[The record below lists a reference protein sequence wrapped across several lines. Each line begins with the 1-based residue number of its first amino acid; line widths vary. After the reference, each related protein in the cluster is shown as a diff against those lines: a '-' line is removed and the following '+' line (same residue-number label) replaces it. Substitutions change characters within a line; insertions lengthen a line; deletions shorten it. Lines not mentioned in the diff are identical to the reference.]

1 MKQTKIK
8 KIPQRKCVGCNE
20 MKEKKAL
27 LRIVR
32 SPEGEISLDLTG
44 KKAGR
49 GAYVCQ
55 SKECITKAVKEKRL
69 ERALEKPVSE
79 EVYAKLM
86 ANNGVTFAL
95 GLAQKAGKL
104 ASGDYAVR
112 SALKNGKAK
121 LLLVAADAA
130 ENSKKDMYF
139 MAEMSDT
146 PVVECLTRDELGWAI
161 GKAKRTAVVVLDNSF
176 ANMIKKNI

>member
-1 MKQTKIK
+1 
-8 KIPQRKCVGCNE
+8 

-79 EVYAKLM
+79 EVYAKL
-86 ANNGVTFAL
+86 L
-95 GLAQKAGKL
+95 EDLPQKAGKL

-176 ANMIKKNI
+176 ANMINKNI

>member
-49 GAYVCQ
+49 GAYVCHSQ
-55 SKECITKAVKEKRL
+55 DCITQAVTEKRL
-69 ERALEKPVSE
+69 ARALEKPVSE
-79 EVYAKLM
+79 EVYAKLLEDLPD
-86 ANNGVTFAL
+86 G
-95 GLAQKAGKL
+95 
-104 ASGDYAVR
+104 
-112 SALKNGKAK
+112 
-121 LLLVAADAA
+121 
-130 ENSKKDMYF
+130 E
-139 MAEMSDT
+139 
-146 PVVECLTRDELGWAI
+146 
-161 GKAKRTAVVVLDNSF
+161 
-176 ANMIKKNI
+176 

>member
-49 GAYVCQ
+49 
-55 SKECITKAVKEKRL
+55 E
-69 ERALEKPVSE
+69 
-79 EVYAKLM
+79 LM
-86 ANNGVTFAL
+86 FAN
-95 GLAQKAGKL
+95 
-104 ASGDYAVR
+104 
-112 SALKNGKAK
+112 LKNASQKQ
-121 LLLVAADAA
+121 
-130 ENSKKDMYF
+130 
-139 MAEMSDT
+139 
-146 PVVECLTRDELGWAI
+146 
-161 GKAKRTAVVVLDNSF
+161 
-176 ANMIKKNI
+176 

>member
-55 SKECITKAVKEKRL
+55 SKECITKAVKE
-69 ERALEKPVSE
+69 RALEKPVSE
-79 EVYAKLM
+79 EVYAKLLEDLPD
-86 ANNGVTFAL
+86 G
-95 GLAQKAGKL
+95 
-104 ASGDYAVR
+104 
-112 SALKNGKAK
+112 
-121 LLLVAADAA
+121 
-130 ENSKKDMYF
+130 E
-139 MAEMSDT
+139 
-146 PVVECLTRDELGWAI
+146 
-161 GKAKRTAVVVLDNSF
+161 
-176 ANMIKKNI
+176 